1 MTLEERPSSGKSLPI
16 RTPDGKT
23 LEGKQEVP
31 GQGWFALFRD
41 MTGAVDAVWE
51 NSPVALQQQAQGRP

>member
-23 LEGKQEVP
+23 LEGRQEVP

-41 MTGAVDAVWE
+41 TGGAVDAVWE
-51 NSPVALQQQAQGRP
+51 NNPAALQQQAQRRP

>member
-1 MTLEERPSSGKSLPI
+1 MTLEERPSSGKRLPI

-23 LEGKQEVP
+23 LEGRQEVP

-41 MTGAVDAVWE
+41 TGGAVDAVWE
-51 NSPVALQQQAQGRP
+51 NSPVALPQQAQGRP